1 MQVCFWA
8 LYSVPFICVS
18 VLCQYLTL
26 WITVSFFSKKK
37 KKKVYIVQYR
47 AKNIPLFCNNFKWS
61 IKYKSIVLL
70 CYIPENDLML

>member
-8 LYSVPFICVS
+8 LYSVPLICVS

-37 KKKVYIVQYR
+37 KRYILY
-47 AKNIPLFCNNFKWS
+47 S
-61 IKYKSIVLL
+61 IGQKIYHYFVITLNGV
-70 CYIPENDLML
+70 